1 MNTIFPRKGN
11 RPTNTCPSDLAP
23 SFQVFRYGFSETTLM
38 VSIVFKV
45 ILSLYVL
52 EIIHIVLSTENSIE
66 TP

>member
-23 SFQVFRYGFSETTLM
+23 SFKVFRYGFSETIL
-38 VSIVFKV
+38 ILKV
-45 ILSLYVL
+45 ILSLSVL